1 MAQLPALSL
10 SAALIS
16 LTLAA
21 PGCKKKNPENCT
33 NAKNVI
39 QQALTSE
46 DFASARQ
53 WRDYA
58 YKQCDSADMQA
69 LDQQIVTKEGEV
81 QKRKADED
89 ALKRRT
95 DDLVKLFSDWVAQH
109 RAAPSGAAVTVNC
122 GESSDPKD
130 PKKEKERW
138 CNRER
143 AAGEFKL
150 RVSYWDAEPD
160 AFEFSTTAPGPVA
173 CTDLGPGS
181 VLKTN
186 HSGALLH
193 CNITGGTL
201 TGTQALIVRTA
212 QGTQISVVT
221 PKYVEKNEAF
231 RRRLSM

>member
-1 MAQLPALSL
+1 MVVLPARSL
-10 SAALIS
+10 LAVLIVVS
-16 LTLAA
+16 LALAA
-21 PGCKKKNPENCT
+21 CKKKDPAACT

-58 YKQCDSADMQA
+58 YKQCDGSEMQA
-69 LDQQIVTKEGEV
+69 LDQQIVSKEGEV
-81 QKRKADED
+81 QQRKTGEEAQKSKT
-89 ALKRRT
+89 ASL
-95 DDLVKLFSDWVAQH
+95 LKLFTDWVAQH
-109 RAAPSGAAVTVNC
+109 RAAPSGAAVNVTC

-138 CNRER
+138 CSRER
-143 AAGEFKL
+143 AAGEYKL

-173 CTDLGPGS
+173 CADLGPGN
-181 VLKTN
+181 VLKN
-186 HSGALLH
+186 AHDGALLH
-193 CNITGGTL
+193 CDFNAGPL
-201 TGTQALIVRTA
+201 NGTQALIVRTA
-212 QGTQISVVT
+212 QGTQLSVVT

-231 RRRLSM
+231 RRRLAM